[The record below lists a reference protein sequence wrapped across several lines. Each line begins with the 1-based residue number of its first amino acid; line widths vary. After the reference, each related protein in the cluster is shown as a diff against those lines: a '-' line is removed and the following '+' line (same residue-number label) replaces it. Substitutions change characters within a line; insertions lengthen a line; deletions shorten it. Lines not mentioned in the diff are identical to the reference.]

1 MRIVRREHRAVHHR
15 SERPRNWRVG
25 LEGTDVPI
33 EPSVVKG
40 VVGSSGEERSYHEAL
55 DHARF
60 DADIVALFDDPGEG

>member
-1 MRIVRREHRAVHHR
+1 
-15 SERPRNWRVG
+15 
-25 LEGTDVPI
+25 VPI

-40 VVGSSGEERSYHEAL
+40 VVGSPGEERSYHEAL